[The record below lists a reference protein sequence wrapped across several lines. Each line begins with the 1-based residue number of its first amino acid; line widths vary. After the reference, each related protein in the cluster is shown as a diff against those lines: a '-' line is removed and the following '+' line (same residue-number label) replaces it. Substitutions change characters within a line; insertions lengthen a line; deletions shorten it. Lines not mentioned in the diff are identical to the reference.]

1 MAEQKESAST
11 LSALLVEITN
21 LFIHGRFTCM
31 LCNGEEGGKAEA
43 VTQFTS
49 IMDYFLM
56 HTHLLQSLS
65 GSA

>member
-31 LCNGEEGGKAEA
+31 FCNGEEGGKAEA

-49 IMDYFLM
+49 IMDYF
-56 HTHLLQSLS
+56 
-65 GSA
+65 